1 MSENNFR
8 SSEKNANIDITF
20 YLKSNRRIFLKVV
33 LVKNIIESF
42 FVIFILFL
50 NILLFIKGE
59 FNNGYFK
66 TLEKNWRM
74 SPITNITIY
83 NPESNLL
90 SINKKQKNIEQYI
103 LDTFYGIKNLDKY
116 NERINIFIWGNKF
129 FEIEL
134 YKNYSYENIF
144 KNSVAKEGKICGKDS
159 EGFNLY
165 FPSYLECPINYIEIS
180 NFESSKN
187 TNISNITTF
196 NLKNKHYLHLSRDN
210 IEGKI
215 LTKLKIS
222 DKKGPCYNYDYDN
235 SFGLYFNNYYYISNK
250 IGCEFDDA
258 YNDKFIELDNENI
271 LNILSQNSINLL
283 KLPDLDKYLKNN
295 SDLYLFYT
303 GYIGINS
310 SYIGNK
316 TELMKYIGKTINM
329 RNYVNIKNIS
339 LIAISIVFFIMIW
352 VEGFSIQTSYLDK
365 KYCSI
370 NLIISEIVF
379 LFLNLLEF
387 FIVCYDIFLSFRIK
401 NYVLKYISIKYL
413 WNRYENQPK
422 FITFEFFIICISL
435 LILIIHIILITY
447 LFFLYKRHLV
457 QKNVQVQID

>member
-8 SSEKNANIDITF
+8 NTEKNANIDITF
-20 YLKSNRRIFLKVV
+20 YLKSNKRNFLKVV
-33 LVKNIIESF
+33 YVKNIIESF
-42 FVIFILFL
+42 LVIFILFL
-50 NILLFIKGE
+50 NILLYLKGQ
-59 FNNGYFK
+59 FNDGYFK
-66 TLEKNWRM
+66 TLENNWKM
-74 SPITNITIY
+74 SPIKNITLY

-90 SINKKQKNIEQYI
+90 SFNKKQKNIEQYI

-196 NLKNKHYLHLSRDN
+196 NLKNKHYLHISRDN

-222 DKKGPCYNYDYDN
+222 DKKGPCYNYDYDT
-235 SFGLYFNNYYYISNK
+235 SFGLYFYENIYYSNK
-250 IGCEFDDA
+250 IGCEFEDA
-258 YNDKFIELDNENI
+258 YNGNFIELDYENI
-271 LNILSQNSINLL
+271 INILYQNGINLN
-283 KLPDLDKYLKNN
+283 KLPDLNNYLKNN
-295 SDLYLFYT
+295 SDLYLFYS

-316 TELMKYIGKTINM
+316 TDLIKYIGKTIYM
-329 RNYVNIKNIS
+329 RNYLNIKNIS
-339 LIAISIVFFIMIW
+339 LIAISIVFLIMVW

-365 KYCSI
+365 KCCSI
-370 NLIISEIVF
+370 NLFISETVF
-379 LFLNLLEF
+379 LFLNLIEL
-387 FIVCYDIFLSFRIK
+387 FIACYNIILTFQIK
-401 NYVLKYISIKYL
+401 NHVLRYISIKYL
-413 WNRYENQPK
+413 WNKFDEQPN
-422 FITFEFFIICISL
+422 FITFEFFIIFVSL
-435 LILIIHIILITY
+435 LILIIHIIIMTY
-447 LFFLYKRHLV
+447 LFILFKRHLV
-457 QKNVQVQID
+457 QKNVQIQI